1 MRTASQIARYLLGFI
16 FLVFGLNGFFHF
28 LHMPGPTGV
37 AAQFFGAIFVSH
49 FYVVIFL
56 LQIVPAV
63 LLLANRYVPL
73 ALTILGPIIFNIVC
87 IHIFMIRAGL
97 PLAIVVT
104 VLWLLVAYSVRSAF
118 SGIFQRLVLAT
129 KDGAAL
135 FAQYDVIR
143 TLEVETKSAKAQI
156 TDKAKATEM
165 LEEDPGSTSAQMRDS
180 R

>member
-1 MRTASQIARYLLGFI
+1 MRTASQIARYLLGLI
-16 FLVFGLNGFFHF
+16 FLMFGLNGFFHF

-37 AAQFFGAIFVSH
+37 AAQFFGAILVSH

-73 ALTILGPIIFNIVC
+73 ALTILGPIIFNIIC
-87 IHIFMIRAGL
+87 IQIFMIRAGL

-118 SGIFQRLVLAT
+118 SGIFQRLVLST

-135 FAQYDVIR
+135 FAQYR
-143 TLEVETKSAKAQI
+143 GETKSAKTQI
-156 TDKAKATEM
+156 SETAKATEM
-165 LEEDPGSTSAQMRDS
+165 LADDPGSSSAQMRES